1 MTGIDP
7 ASGLWCRA
15 VIDDD
20 TGRPVITHLSEG
32 HFSTHDLGDTE
43 DPGRTVVA
51 VPDTEVQVKRL
62 HLTSPVEKGSRN
74 RLMYELVQSVLE
86 EEQAFVY
93 DVHPAGNDGNWFGLI
108 FRRRALEKLSLD
120 CGLAGAEITPPP
132 DYLPR
137 SLSLGRAY
145 LKFCRQEEGDLICLA
160 DLTPGAVS
168 ISFVSGGL
176 IVDLASLALRKGD
189 YSAPAEREQLAVD
202 LKTIVSFR
210 LSSLLDRGVSTPL
223 SALILSGDGIDDE
236 VREVVRTYFP
246 VGVKAPAFNTGYL
259 ADSIRETTLN
269 HERFLVALGLTV
281 N

>member
-15 VIDDD
+15 AVDDD
-20 TGRPVITHLSEG
+20 TGRPVITRLSEG
-32 HFSTHDLGDTE
+32 KPADPDTGDLS
-43 DPGRTVVA
+43 GRTVVA
-51 VPDTEVQVKRL
+51 VPDSEVQIKRL
-62 HLTSPVEKGSRN
+62 HQRSPVDESSRN
-74 RLMYELVQSVLE
+74 RLLYELVQSVLE

-108 FRRRALEKLSLD
+108 FRRRSLEQLSLD

-132 DYLPR
+132 GYLPR
-137 SLSLGRAY
+137 SLALGRAY
-145 LKFCRQEEGDLICLA
+145 LKFCRREEGDLVCLA
-160 DLTPGAVS
+160 DLVPGAAS
-168 ISFVSGGL
+168 ISFVRSGE
-176 IVDLASLALRKGD
+176 IIDLASLTLRKSD
-189 YSAPAEREQLAVD
+189 YRATAEREQLAVD

-223 SALILSGDGIDDE
+223 SALILSGAGIDDE
-236 VREVVRTYFP
+236 VRQVVCDYFP
-246 VGVKAPAFNTGYL
+246 VGVKAPSFNTGYL
-259 ADSIRETTLN
+259 ADPIREITSH